1 MGKSK
6 IWSLKKT
13 TVMNRNI
20 SKNIKNLMNMKD
32 LISKKMQRNRSKNGV
47 KIWFKKKQLLKN
59 SRKILMLLTN
69 LTYKEWTWIMDLKW
83 SSFQVT
89 LQIQTHNKNIPQT
102 QKTARIQVHKKII
115 IKNTFPSKIIGKT
128 KFKILKLKMK
138 SKLLI
143 NLKNNKNLL

>member
-20 SKNIKNLMNMKD
+20 SKNIKNLLNMKD
-32 LISKKMQRNRSKNGV
+32 LISKKMQSNRSKNGV

-89 LQIQTHNKNIPQT
+89 PQIQTLNKNIPQT
-102 QKTARIQVHKKII
+102 QKTARIQVRKKII
-115 IKNTFPSKIIGKT
+115 IKSTFPNKIIGKT
-128 KFKILKLKMK
+128 KFKISKLKMK
-138 SKLLI
+138 SK
-143 NLKNNKNLL
+143 

>member
-20 SKNIKNLMNMKD
+20 SKNIKNLLNMKD
-32 LISKKMQRNRSKNGV
+32 LISKKMQSNRSKNGV
-47 KIWFKKKQLLKN
+47 KIWFKKTQLLKN

-83 SSFQVT
+83 SSFQVILQTQT
-89 LQIQTHNKNIPQT
+89 LNKNIPQT
-102 QKTARIQVHKKII
+102 QKTARIQVRKKII
-115 IKNTFPSKIIGKT
+115 IKSTFPNKIIGKT
-128 KFKILKLKMK
+128 KFKISKLKMK
-138 SKLLI
+138 SK
-143 NLKNNKNLL
+143 